1 MRVSEIRVK
10 RIRVNQGF
18 GVYYNINSA
27 LSKPSSEGTLA
38 YGSCNA
44 VARCAPK
51 TYNKS
56 RAIRANASH
65 LLQLH
70 SLWVIFVFLK
80 AIALDER
87 LWPDGNDALEMLFLC
102 FKDVLTH

>member
-1 MRVSEIRVK
+1 MFEKCLNFAETHCCINIMK
-10 RIRVNQGF
+10 IIGKNLHC
-18 GVYYNINSA
+18 INSA
-27 LSKPSSEGTLA
+27 PSKPSYSTSEGTLG

-70 SLWVIFVFLK
+70 SL
-80 AIALDER
+80 
-87 LWPDGNDALEMLFLC
+87 
-102 FKDVLTH
+102 